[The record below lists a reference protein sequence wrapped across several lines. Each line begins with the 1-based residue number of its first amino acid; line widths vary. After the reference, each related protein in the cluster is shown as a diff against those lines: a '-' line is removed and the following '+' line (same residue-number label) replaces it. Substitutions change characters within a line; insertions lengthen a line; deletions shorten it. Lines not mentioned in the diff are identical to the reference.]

1 MIRFFLTF
9 WLAMLSASTVSAAP
23 PNIVMIISDD
33 HAWTDYGFMGHPL
46 ATTPH
51 LDRLAAQSL
60 CFKKGYVPSSLC
72 CPSLATLI
80 TGKFPHQ
87 HRITGNDPAVDR
99 TSAEGVPKLKNPA
112 FAAGRKRMKSLIH
125 STPTLPRLLGESLGY
140 RSQQTGKWWLGGY
153 ADGGFTEGM
162 TDGDPARGG
171 RHGDAGLNIGRK
183 GMEPI
188 YDFIRRSTADQKPF
202 FVWYA
207 PLLPH
212 DPHTP
217 PEAIL
222 AKYRGKVPSLHV
234 ARYLA
239 MVEWF
244 DQTCGELMGFLD
256 RENLA
261 DNTIVVY
268 VSDNGWIQN
277 PDNPRFAPKS
287 KQSPY
292 DGGLRSPIM
301 LRWPA
306 KIKPSQP
313 DTVAHTI
320 DLMPT
325 LLKACGVPVPAGSPG
340 IDLFDP
346 AAPAARDTVFGE
358 CYDHDM
364 VDFDAPAKSL
374 KWRWCRQGDWKLILP
389 TARVPNAVPELYN
402 LTADPAEVNNLAA
415 TEPARVTSLTAAINQ
430 WWTPAP

>member
-1 MIRFFLTF
+1 MTRFLLTF
-9 WLAMLSASTVSAAP
+9 WLALLSSTIAAAP

-33 HAWTDYGFMGHPL
+33 HGWTDYGFMGHPL
-46 ATTPH
+46 VATPH
-51 LDRLAAQSL
+51 LDRLASQSL

-72 CPSLATLI
+72 CPSLASII
-80 TGKFPHQ
+80 TGKYPHQ

-99 TSAEGVPKLKNPA
+99 TAAEGHPKLRSPA
-112 FAAGRKRMKSLIH
+112 FAAGRERMKSLIRD
-125 STPTLPRLLGESLGY
+125 TPTLPRLLGDKLGY
-140 RSQQTGKWWLGGY
+140 RSLQTGKWWLGGY

-162 TDGDPARGG
+162 TDGDSSRGG
-171 RHGDAGLNIGRK
+171 RHGDAGLGIGRQ
-183 GMEPI
+183 GLEPI
-188 YDFIRRSTADQKPF
+188 YEFIRRSTADQKPF
-202 FVWYA
+202 LVWYA

-222 AKYRGKVPSLHV
+222 AKYRDKVASIHI
-234 ARYLA
+234 AKYLA

-244 DQTCGELMGFLD
+244 DQTCGELLGFLD
-256 RENLA
+256 REKLA
-261 DNTIVVY
+261 DNTIIVY

-277 PDNPRFAPKS
+277 PDNPRFGPKS

-306 KIKPSQP
+306 RIKPSQP
-313 DTVAHTI
+313 DAAAHTI

-325 LLKACGVPVPAGSPG
+325 LLKACGVPVPDGSPG
-340 IDLFDP
+340 INLFDP
-346 AAPAARDTVFGE
+346 AAPAARTTIFGE

-364 VDFDAPAKSL
+364 EDFDAPAKSL

-389 TARVPNAVPELYN
+389 AGRVAGAVPELYN
-402 LTADPAEVNNLAA
+402 LAIDPTETENLATMEA
-415 TEPARVTSLTAAINQ
+415 TRLAALTTVINQ
-430 WWTPAP
+430 WWTPVE